1 MAPTWVSRFTHHN
14 NRPANAGPPAIESNP
29 APQPSSSLDPSTL
42 LLPPDQSTTQS
53 RAIPFRRGHSRSTSN
68 PFPTFFAGKG
78 RKARGGSRD
87 TIDSELTDGEDGLHP
102 VITNARSC
110 SPQKRAGSDNH
121 MEEYRKRKCMTCD
134 HTNAFPYTKKGFRC
148 GKCATMNDLE
158 PHRSSRLRRSKPDE
172 KLRPDNIQ
180 QPQARVTVE
189 ETRSI
194 IEECLISF
202 LSTQLGEHRVRQ
214 ARPKTDHSRPGQD
227 GAESSKQNPV
237 YPESDKNDTNMPS
250 VLVSDVPSTSR
261 TSPQPKA
268 KVANMGLPYTPTN
281 DLRDIRLD
289 SAAQRVDQKSRE
301 SGTDVKG
308 PTTVFRALE
317 QYITTCF
324 DGCDTLNKSFITGR
338 TRYHRAASEGSQPSV
353 GRKASVSSATPED
366 HHVSNLDEK
375 TILLGNFAENGS
387 WWAESRRSPRSQ
399 SPNNGRSSNS
409 YGTKASL
416 TNSKSPRINWP
427 ELLEWYHLVIHAGDS
442 WNSMVLDLPDMGE
455 QNASPTKDLA
465 NLAQLNEVIME
476 SRFIVR
482 KTLLRATEK
491 LLQRPK
497 RPLIR
502 PDDTRFLLI
511 LIENPLLYA
520 SGSIPRTPSGAP
532 PSTVITQ
539 HNQRPPGL
547 STSPYSKPSPEKSS
561 RLQPSAGGSELSNL
575 RYSALKRIFGLIS
588 NLPNECH
595 YSFVGWFSRLMPSHF
610 QRLVEVVNG
619 FVTFRLG
626 KSHKR
631 QSAKAENGLNL
642 GRYVPT
648 FSAPG
653 IVTHAQLHTAL
664 QESPEI
670 SPASES
676 KLVSYAGDWQIRA
689 AARVMAL
696 LFRANG
702 TGNSRRV
709 EGGPS
714 ARELPSGSEP
724 NSNRLNKISIS
735 CFYNA
740 RLDYADLILDF
751 EAWESRSGKFSFC
764 QYSFLLSIW
773 AKIQIM
779 EHDARRQMEAKA
791 REAFFD
797 TILGRRGVSQ
807 YLVLNVRRDCL
818 AEDSLQSVSSVIGSA
833 EEDIK
838 KGLRI
843 EFAGEEGI
851 DAGGLRKEWFLLL
864 VREVFDPLHGLFLY
878 DEDSQYCYF
887 NPYCFESSE
896 QFFLVGVVLGL
907 AIYNS
912 TILDIALPPFAFRK
926 LLAYSPSNVAPTLSS
941 PPQPFKPTL
950 DDLAEFRPALAKGLR
965 QLLEYDGD
973 VAETFCQDF
982 VVQVERY
989 GEMIQVPL
997 CAGGENQPVTNENR
1011 RDFVDLYVRYIIDGA
1026 VCRQFEPFRRGFFT
1040 VCGGNAL
1047 HLFKPEEIELLI
1059 RGSEE
1064 PLDIPSLRG
1073 VAMYEHWPASSPDR
1087 EPVVTW
1093 FWDFFERIPAK
1104 DQRKILSFITGSD
1117 RLPAMGAVNLVIRL
1131 MCLGPDSERFPT
1143 ARTCFNALGL
1153 YRYKTR
1159 QKFEEKLWRAVVDS
1173 EGFGLQ

>member
-1 MAPTWVSRFTHHN
+1 MS
-14 NRPANAGPPAIESNP
+14 AN
-29 APQPSSSLDPSTL
+29 Q
-42 LLPPDQSTTQS
+42 DQ
-53 RAIPFRRGHSRSTSN
+53 
-68 PFPTFFAGKG
+68 
-78 RKARGGSRD
+78 
-87 TIDSELTDGEDGLHP
+87 HP
-102 VITNARSC
+102 VSFA
-110 SPQKRAGSDNH
+110 H
-121 MEEYRKRKCMTCD
+121 
-134 HTNAFPYTKKGFRC
+134 F
-148 GKCATMNDLE
+148 
-158 PHRSSRLRRSKPDE
+158 
-172 KLRPDNIQ
+172 NIYL
-180 QPQARVTVE
+180 AVTVE

-214 ARPKTDHSRPGQD
+214 ARPKTDHSGPVQD
-227 GAESSKQNPV
+227 EVELSKQNPV
-237 YPESDKNDTNMPS
+237 YPQSDKDDTNMPS
-250 VLVSDVPSTSR
+250 VLVSDVPSTSG
-261 TSPQPKA
+261 TSPQSKA
-268 KVANMGLPYTPTN
+268 KVDNMGFPYTPAN
-281 DLRDIRLD
+281 GARGIRID
-289 SAAQRVDQKSRE
+289 SAAQRLDQRSRD
-301 SGTDVKG
+301 SGADVKG

-324 DGCDTLNKSFITGR
+324 DGCDTLNNSFITGR
-338 TRYHRAASEGSQPSV
+338 TRYHRAASEGSQQSV
-353 GRKASVSSATPED
+353 GRKASVSSTTPGD

-375 TILLGNFAENGS
+375 TILLGNFAENAS
-387 WWAESRRSPRSQ
+387 WWAESRRSPKSQ
-399 SPNNGRSSNS
+399 LPNNGQSSKS
-409 YGTKASL
+409 YGTKTSL

-442 WNSMVLDLPDMGE
+442 WNSMILDLPDMGE
-455 QNASPTKDLA
+455 QNASPTKDLDV
-465 NLAQLNEVIME
+465 LAQLNEVIME

-511 LIENPLLYA
+511 LIENPLLYS
-520 SGSIPRTPSGAP
+520 SGSMPRTPSGAS

-561 RLQPSAGGSELSNL
+561 RLQPSAGGSELSSL

-595 YSFVGWFSRLMPSHF
+595 HSFVGWFSRLMPSHF

-653 IVTHAQLHTAL
+653 TVTHAQLHTAL
-664 QESPEI
+664 QESPEK
-670 SPASES
+670 SPASEN
-676 KLVSYAGDWQIRA
+676 KLVSYADDWQIRA

-702 TGNSRRV
+702 TGNSRKV

-714 ARELPSGSEP
+714 AREPSSVSEP
-724 NSNRLNKISIS
+724 NSNRLNKIPIS
-735 CFYNA
+735 YFYNA

-807 YLVLNVRRDCL
+807 YLVLKVRRDCL

-864 VREVFDPLHGLFLY
+864 VREVFDPLHGM
-878 DEDSQYCYF
+878 F
-887 NPYCFESSE
+887 NSICI
-896 QFFLVGVVLGL
+896 LG
-907 AIYNS
+907 
-912 TILDIALPPFAFRK
+912 
-926 LLAYSPSNVAPTLSS
+926 
-941 PPQPFKPTL
+941 
-950 DDLAEFRPALAKGLR
+950 
-965 QLLEYDGD
+965 
-973 VAETFCQDF
+973 AET
-982 VVQVERY
+982 
-989 GEMIQVPL
+989 L
-997 CAGGENQPVTNENR
+997 
-1011 RDFVDLYVRYIIDGA
+1011 
-1026 VCRQFEPFRRGFFT
+1026 
-1040 VCGGNAL
+1040 
-1047 HLFKPEEIELLI
+1047 
-1059 RGSEE
+1059 
-1064 PLDIPSLRG
+1064 
-1073 VAMYEHWPASSPDR
+1073 
-1087 EPVVTW
+1087 
-1093 FWDFFERIPAK
+1093 
-1104 DQRKILSFITGSD
+1104 
-1117 RLPAMGAVNLVIRL
+1117 
-1131 MCLGPDSERFPT
+1131 
-1143 ARTCFNALGL
+1143 
-1153 YRYKTR
+1153 
-1159 QKFEEKLWRAVVDS
+1159 
-1173 EGFGLQ
+1173 

>member
-14 NRPANAGPPAIESNP
+14 NRPPGAESNS
-29 APQPSSSLDPSTL
+29 APQLSPGLDPDTL

-53 RAIPFRRGHSRSTSN
+53 RPIPARRGHSRSTSN
-68 PFPTFFAGKG
+68 PFPAFFAGQG
-78 RKARGGSRD
+78 RRARGGSRD
-87 TIDSELTDGEDGLHP
+87 IIDSDSTDGDDGLHP

-110 SPQKRAGSDNH
+110 SPQKRAGSDSH
-121 MEEYRKRKCMTCD
+121 MDQYRKRKCMTCD

-158 PHRSSRLRRSKPDE
+158 PYRSSRSRRSKPDE

-180 QPQARVTVE
+180 QPQARVTIE

-194 IEECLISF
+194 IERCLTSY
-202 LSTQLGEHRVRQ
+202 LSAQLGENRVRQ
-214 ARPKTDHSRPGQD
+214 PQ
-227 GAESSKQNPV
+227 SKIDNSHLGKDKADPSEQGLV
-237 YPESDKNDTNMPS
+237 SPECDKNDRNTPS
-250 VLVSDVPSTSR
+250 VLVSDVSSAPR
-261 TSPQPKA
+261 NSPQSNAKA
-268 KVANMGLPYTPTN
+268 ADRGIPYKPTN
-281 DLRDIRLD
+281 DAHDNRLD
-289 SAAQRVDQKSRE
+289 QRRRDAE
-301 SGTDVKG
+301 TDANG
-308 PTTVFRALE
+308 PANTVFHALE

-324 DGCDTLNKSFITGR
+324 DGCDTLNNSFITGR
-338 TRYHRAASEGSQPSV
+338 TRYLRAASEGSKPSV
-353 GRKASVSSATPED
+353 GRKASVSSANPEEY
-366 HHVSNLDEK
+366 HVPNLDEK
-375 TILLGNFAENGS
+375 TILLGNIAENGS
-387 WWAESRRSPRSQ
+387 WWAENQRSPKSQ
-399 SPNNGRSSNS
+399 SPSNGNSPKS

-416 TNSKSPRINWP
+416 TNSRSPRINWP
-427 ELLEWYHLVIHAGDS
+427 ELLEWYYLVIRAGES
-442 WNSMVLDLPDMGE
+442 WEDMVPCLPDIR
-455 QNASPTKDLA
+455 NAPSEPNSSSTKDLA
-465 NLAQLNEVIME
+465 ILAQVNEVIME
-476 SRFIVR
+476 SQFMVR

-497 RPLIR
+497 RPLMR

-511 LIENPLLYA
+511 LIENPLLYS
-520 SGSIPRTPSGAP
+520 SGSMPRTPSGVSP
-532 PSTVITQ
+532 TMTRTRS
-539 HNQRPPGL
+539 NQKPPGP
-547 STSPYSKPSPEKSS
+547 STSPSSNPSPGKSG
-561 RLQPSAGGSELSNL
+561 RLQPSPSCNELSSL
-575 RYSALKRIFGLIS
+575 RYSSLKRLFGLIS

-595 YSFVGWFSRLMPSHF
+595 HSFVGWFSRLIPSHF
-610 QRLVEVVNG
+610 QRLVEVING

-626 KSHKR
+626 KSNKR
-631 QSAKAENGLNL
+631 QSTKAENGLNL

-653 IVTHAQLHTAL
+653 TVTHAQLHTAL
-664 QESPEI
+664 QDNPGKSSAGEN
-670 SPASES
+670 
-676 KLVSYAGDWQIRA
+676 KLVSYADDWQIRA

-702 TGNSRRV
+702 MGNGRKAEVGSS
-709 EGGPS
+709 G
-714 ARELPSGSEP
+714 REIPGSGQ
-724 NSNRLNKISIS
+724 NNDRLNKIAINH
-735 CFYNA
+735 FYNA

-807 YLVLNVRRDCL
+807 YLVLKVRRDCL
-818 AEDSLQSVSSVIGSA
+818 AEDSLQSVSAVIGSA

-864 VREVFDPLHGLFLY
+864 VREVFDPLYGLFLY

-965 QLLEYDGD
+965 LLLEYDGD

-989 GEMIQVPL
+989 GEVVQVPL
-997 CAGGENQPVTNENR
+997 CAGGENQAVTNENR
-1011 RDFVDLYVRYIIDGA
+1011 REFVDLYVRYIIDGA
-1026 VCRQFEPFRRGFFT
+1026 VSRQFEPFRRGFFT

-1047 HLFKPEEIELLI
+1047 HLFKPQEIELLI

-1087 EPVVTW
+1087 EPVVNW
-1093 FWDFFERIPAK
+1093 FWEFFERIPAK

-1159 QKFEEKLWRAVVDS
+1159 QKFEEKLWRAVAES

>member
-14 NRPANAGPPAIESNP
+14 NRPANAGPPAIESHP
-29 APQPSSSLDPSTL
+29 APRPSSSLDPSTL

-53 RAIPFRRGHSRSTSN
+53 RAIPVRRGHSRSTSN
-68 PFPTFFAGKG
+68 PFPAFFAGKG

-87 TIDSELTDGEDGLHP
+87 IIDSESTDGEDGLHP

-121 MEEYRKRKCMTCD
+121 MEEYRKRKSAD
-134 HTNAFPYTKKGFRC
+134 C
-148 GKCATMNDLE
+148 GVVSQMKNCIQIIFSNPKLE
-158 PHRSSRLRRSKPDE
+158 VSANQDQHLVSFAHF
-172 KLRPDNIQ
+172 NIYL
-180 QPQARVTVE
+180 AVTVE
-189 ETRSI
+189 ETRRI

-202 LSTQLGEHRVRQ
+202 LSTQLGEQRVRQ
-214 ARPKTDHSRPGQD
+214 ARPKTDHSGPGQD
-227 GAESSKQNPV
+227 EAELSKQPV
-237 YPESDKNDTNMPS
+237 YPQSDKDDTNMPS
-250 VLVSDVPSTSR
+250 VLVSDVPSTSG
-261 TSPQPKA
+261 TSPQSKA
-268 KVANMGLPYTPTN
+268 KVDNLGLPYTPTN
-281 DLRDIRLD
+281 DARDIRLD
-289 SAAQRVDQKSRE
+289 QRSRD
-301 SGTDVKG
+301 SGADVKG

-324 DGCDTLNKSFITGR
+324 DGCDTLNNSFITGR
-338 TRYHRAASEGSQPSV
+338 TRYHRAASEGSQQSV

-375 TILLGNFAENGS
+375 TILLGNFAENAS
-387 WWAESRRSPRSQ
+387 WWAESRRSPKSQ
-399 SPNNGRSSNS
+399 LPNNGQSSKS
-409 YGTKASL
+409 YGTKTSL

-442 WNSMVLDLPDMGE
+442 WNSMILDLPDMGE
-455 QNASPTKDLA
+455 QNASPTKELDV
-465 NLAQLNEVIME
+465 LAQLNEVIME

-511 LIENPLLYA
+511 LIENPLLYS
-520 SGSIPRTPSGAP
+520 SGSMPRTPSGAS

-561 RLQPSAGGSELSNL
+561 RLQPSAGGSELSSL

-595 YSFVGWFSRLMPSHF
+595 HSFVGWFSRLMPSHF

-653 IVTHAQLHTAL
+653 TVTHAQLHTAL
-664 QESPEI
+664 QESPEK
-670 SPASES
+670 SPASEN
-676 KLVSYAGDWQIRA
+676 KLVSYADDWQIRA

-702 TGNSRRV
+702 TGNSRKV

-714 ARELPSGSEP
+714 ARELSSGSEP
-724 NSNRLNKISIS
+724 NSNRLNKIPINY
-735 CFYNA
+735 FYNA

-807 YLVLNVRRDCL
+807 YLVLKVRRDCL

-864 VREVFDPLHGLFLY
+864 VREVFDPLHANDHLAGLFLY

-926 LLAYSPSNVAPTLSS
+926 LLAYSPSNVTPTLSS

-973 VAETFCQDF
+973 VAGTFCQDF

-989 GEMIQVPL
+989 GETIQVPL

-1011 RDFVDLYVRYIIDGA
+1011 REFVDLYVRYIIDGA

-1087 EPVVTW
+1087 EPVVNW